1 MNKKRLKLISNLIF
15 GISTLVALFTLVK
28 VGQDYYLMY
37 GTGVCVISKNHNL
50 VYLSLALLFVSMI
63 VTSVLDAKAK
73 KMPDE
78 AKNDIYDQTLE
89 TFQKAD
95 KKDAAEEGIED
106 GIEENAQE
114 KQIEV
119 KSEEDKA

>member
-73 KMPDE
+73 KLPDE

-89 TFQKAD
+89 TFQKTD
-95 KKDAAEEGIED
+95 KKDAAEEGIE
-106 GIEENAQE
+106 ENAEE
-114 KQIEV
+114 KQMEV